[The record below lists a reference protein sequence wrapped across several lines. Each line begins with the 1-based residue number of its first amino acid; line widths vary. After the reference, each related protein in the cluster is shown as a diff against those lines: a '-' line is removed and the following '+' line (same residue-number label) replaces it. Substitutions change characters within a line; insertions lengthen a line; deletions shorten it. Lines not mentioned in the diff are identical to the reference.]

1 MTDLA
6 ARIRRE
12 PPTFRAVTVARTAG
26 LTPHLRRVTLTG
38 PALEGLDP
46 GLPAASV
53 RLLLPSPGTAEL
65 VVPRWV
71 GNEFLLTGGQ
81 RPIIRTYTPRRFD
94 ADALELDIDVVLH
107 PEGVAAAWA
116 TAAQPGQPAAVSG
129 TGRGYSIDPSATAF
143 VLGGDEAA
151 IPAISVL
158 LEALP
163 PTAVVDVLIE
173 VGHPDAHLGLPPHPG
188 ATVTWLDRGS
198 TEAYGARLIDAV
210 GRATIDAAT
219 RVWVAGE
226 AAVVQR
232 IRRHLF
238 DERGLA
244 RSQCTV
250 RGYWKHD
257 RAGDVDGG

>member
-12 PPTFRAVTVARTAG
+12 PPNFRAVTVARTAA
-26 LTPHLRRVTLTG
+26 LTPHLCRVTLSG
-38 PALEGLDP
+38 PALDGLDP

-53 RLLLPSPGTAEL
+53 RVLLPSPGTTEL
-65 VVPRWV
+65 VVPRWE
-71 GNEFLLTGGQ
+71 GNEFLMAGGQ

-94 ADALELDIDVVLH
+94 ADACELDIDVVLH
-107 PEGVAAAWA
+107 PDGIAAAWA

-129 TGRGYSIDPSATAF
+129 TGRGYVIDPAASAF
-143 VLGGDEAA
+143 LLGGDEAA

-163 PTAVVDVLIE
+163 PTASVEVLVE
-173 VGHPDAHLGLPPHPG
+173 VGHPDARLELPAHPG
-188 ATVTWLDRGS
+188 ATVTWLDRAP
-198 TEAYGARLIDAV
+198 TEAHGEPLAVAISGAVIDP
-210 GRATIDAAT
+210 RA

-226 AAVVQR
+226 AAAVQR

-238 DERGLA
+238 HERGLA

-250 RGYWKHD
+250 RGYWKHG
-257 RAGDVDGG
+257 RAGEADEG

>member
-1 MTDLA
+1 MTDVA
-6 ARIRRE
+6 ERIRRE
-12 PPTFRAVTVARTAG
+12 PPTFRAVTVARTAD

-53 RLLLPSPGTAEL
+53 RVLLPSPGTAEL
-65 VVPRWV
+65 VVPRWE
-71 GNEFLLTGGQ
+71 GNEFLLAGGQ

-94 ADALELDIDVVLH
+94 AGTRELDIDVVLH

-116 TAAQPGQPAAVSG
+116 TAVQPGHPAAVSG
-129 TGRGYSIDPSATAF
+129 TGRGYAIDPSTTAF
-143 VLGGDEAA
+143 LLGGDETA

-163 PTAVVDVLIE
+163 PNAQIEVLVE
-173 VGHPDAHLGLPPHPG
+173 VGHADARLVLPSHPG
-188 ATVTWLDRGS
+188 ATVTWLDRAAS
-198 TEAYGARLIDAV
+198 DAYGAPLAAAI
-210 GRATIDAAT
+210 GRGTLDPAA

-226 AAVVQR
+226 AAAVQR

-250 RGYWKHD
+250 RGYWKHG
-257 RAGDVDGG
+257 RAGEADVA